1 MVMQGKNPI
10 NSGDA
15 IDSFRTA
22 GFNVGS
28 AICEIID
35 NSVEADSTSI
45 EIIVKYLPK
54 KLNQKWR
61 RIEKFVFIDNGYGMD
76 NDILHNCLVLGEG
89 TKKLSSK
96 GIGKFGVG
104 ATLAGISQ
112 ARFLGIYSKTK
123 KTGKWLYAQLD
134 LDLLNKGIGILDPVE
149 KPPPDEYTKNLD
161 DQGTIVIWEKVD
173 GDETEK
179 DMEDA
184 TNKIGRVYRKF
195 ISKKKIEDGKL
206 VDSKKE
212 LSITL
217 NGEKIPPYDPLYV
230 TFSPKADD
238 TELAILFSSETY
250 DFKPA
255 KGSMRITISHL
266 PESWWNGPE
275 KEMVHPGNAPVNKI
289 ERKMSSDN
297 IGISIVREGR
307 EMMFGEIPFLKL
319 ISDRSKD
326 DGGSPFLPQDRF
338 TGVEVSFDRASDHLF
353 GIEMNKSKMFL
364 PRQTRQ
370 KIGEI
375 LFPILKQRRENFEAV
390 RGKSSKGNSPKKPST
405 KSKQVIQNNMP
416 SPHYTEEEKERLQK
430 FAQTLSTNKVEI
442 DEFYDDLVTGYL
454 PLHSWDLDGAGPF
467 VKYEYVQKSIIVK
480 YNMNHPFMKKF
491 FETLEDI
498 AERKGVSR
506 DDALSVEEIQRTKTL
521 VDLLLASYGIAELS
535 FGDSQKKDEVG
546 NTLTTLKTIW
556 SDFSHR
562 ISKKDIRTQ

>member
-1 MVMQGKNPI
+1 MKGKDPI

-54 KLNQKWR
+54 KLNQKWP
-61 RIEKFVFIDNGYGMD
+61 RIEKFVFIDNGHGMN

-112 ARFLGIYSKTK
+112 ARFLGIYSKI

-134 LDLLNKGIGILDPVE
+134 LDLLNEGTGILDPVE
-149 KPPPDEYTKNLD
+149 KQPPDEYTKNLD

-173 GDETEK
+173 GGETQK
-179 DMEDA
+179 DMEEA
-184 TNKIGRVYRKF
+184 TNKIGRIYRKF

-206 VDSKKE
+206 VDNKTE
-212 LSITL
+212 ISITL

-266 PESWWNGPE
+266 PESWWSDP
-275 KEMVHPGNAPVNKI
+275 KVYKPGRAPVNKI

-319 ISDRSKD
+319 LSDKSKD
-326 DGGSPFLPQDRF
+326 DGGSQFEPEDRF
-338 TGVEVSFDRASDHLF
+338 TGVEISFDRDSDHHF

-364 PRQTRQ
+364 PRPTRT
-370 KIGEI
+370 KIGKI
-375 LFPILKQRRENFEAV
+375 LYPLLKQRRDNFTKV
-390 RGKSSKGNSPKKPST
+390 RSEGAGGNSPKQPST

-416 SPHYTEEEKERLQK
+416 TPHYTEEEKERLQR
-430 FAQTLSTNKVEI
+430 FAETLSHDRVEI

-454 PLHSWDLDGAGPF
+454 PLHSFELDGAGPF

-546 NTLTTLKTIW
+546 NTLTTLKTVW